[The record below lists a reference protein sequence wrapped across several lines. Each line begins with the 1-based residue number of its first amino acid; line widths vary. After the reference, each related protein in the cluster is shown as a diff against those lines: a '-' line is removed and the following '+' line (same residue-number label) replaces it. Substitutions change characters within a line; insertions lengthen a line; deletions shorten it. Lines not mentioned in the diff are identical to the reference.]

1 MLNRQ
6 RRIEFTVG
14 IEGTADIEWPR
25 RLDQVVES
33 DPEPTLASS
42 KCRNAAAPVSRAIV
56 GTAVTGGWPAQPDS
70 DKGFGIRTVPKAE

>member
-42 KCRNAAAPVSRAIV
+42 KCRNAAAPVSPCYRWDGSDRRLAC
-56 GTAVTGGWPAQPDS
+56 TA
-70 DKGFGIRTVPKAE
+70 